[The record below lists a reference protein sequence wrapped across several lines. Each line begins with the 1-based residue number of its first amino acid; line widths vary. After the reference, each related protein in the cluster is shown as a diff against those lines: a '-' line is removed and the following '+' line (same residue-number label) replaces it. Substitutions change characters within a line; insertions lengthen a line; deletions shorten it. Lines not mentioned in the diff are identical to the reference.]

1 MGKAVKKIHTFLVA
15 ALTAGLTVLRAVQL
29 CLYTDGRSGYI
40 VKGAEGTI
48 AVFYSASLLLVIAVL
63 AVLLKRDKSSVSNPF
78 EKSSPALRVFSML
91 AGASMFCDFIFRII
105 ISYNY
110 ITEAQSPQ
118 LNYFIP
124 LCISA
129 AASLICAF
137 YFIAVGIVFNN
148 DKYSFGE
155 LRYLHIIPLLWAVSV
170 LVTCLTENIDV
181 IYSEERLLHY
191 AVLIFAIVFYI
202 FFISSAD
209 REDGFV
215 PLGAFAV
222 LYGLFSFVAAVP
234 RLIAFING
242 VRFGYSDFSTLAYL
256 FTGIFALVLS
266 KNIFG
271 QKKKD

>member
-1 MGKAVKKIHTFLVA
+1 MGKAAKKIHTFLVF

-29 CLYTDGRSGYI
+29 CLYTDSRSGYI

-48 AVFYSASLLLVIAVL
+48 AVFYIASFVLVTAVL
-63 AVLLKRDKSSVSNPF
+63 FGFIKRDKNSVSNPF
-78 EKSSPALRVFSML
+78 GKKSMALRVSSVL

-110 ITEAQSPQ
+110 ITEAQSAQ

-124 LCISA
+124 LCVSA
-129 AASLICAF
+129 AVSLICAF
-137 YFIAVGIVFNN
+137 YFMAVGIVFNN

-155 LRYLHIIPLLWAVSV
+155 IRYLHIIPLLWAVSV
-170 LVTCLTENIDV
+170 LVTCLTENVDV

-202 FFISSAD
+202 LFINSAD
-209 REDGFV
+209 RKDGFAV
-215 PLGAFAV
+215 LGAFAV
-222 LYGLFSFVAAVP
+222 LYGVFSIIAAVP
-234 RLIAFING
+234 RIIAFING
-242 VRFGYSDFSTLAYL
+242 FSFSYSDFSTLVYL
-256 FTGIFALVLS
+256 FTGIFAFVLS
-266 KNIFG
+266 KNIFE